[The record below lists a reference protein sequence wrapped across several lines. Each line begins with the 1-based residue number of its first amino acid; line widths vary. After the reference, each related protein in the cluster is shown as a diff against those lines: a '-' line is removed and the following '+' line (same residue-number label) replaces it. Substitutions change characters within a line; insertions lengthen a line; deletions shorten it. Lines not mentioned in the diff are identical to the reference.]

1 MAQAVG
7 VTFEAG
13 DSNATDVFHDSDDES
28 IAVFDADPAVVAARR
43 AQKVAEVRRREE
55 TKRQLALVQNPA
67 NLLRAVTAPG
77 ASRTDGGVGSAAKR
91 AGRPDAVPFIP
102 VEKLVFARESAQGY
116 DARLDK
122 YAAERARR
130 AKEASESGLTE
141 AETAARDAAEDARQR
156 REALLDDLSLVPR
169 LGLASMSARGALA
182 DIDDNAGVDW
192 TPPVNARDAARRAG
206 GVHATDA
213 GQGGPSHSRP
223 PTLDR
228 EGDAAKE
235 EREAAAR
242 TVRWREDGAKNDA
255 PPEAD
260 AVSHLAPGD
269 PRAVSSKPMWALDEN
284 INKLRRFESTGLGN
298 W

>member
-130 AKEASESGLTE
+130 AKEASESGLTQ
-141 AETAARDAAEDARQR
+141 AETAARDAVEDARQR

-169 LGLASMSARGALA
+169 LGLASLSAR
-182 DIDDNAGVDW
+182 
-192 TPPVNARDAARRAG
+192 AR
-206 GVHATDA
+206 
-213 GQGGPSHSRP
+213 S
-223 PTLDR
+223 PTLTITPASI
-228 EGDAAKE
+228 G
-235 EREAAAR
+235 
-242 TVRWREDGAKNDA
+242 
-255 PPEAD
+255 
-260 AVSHLAPGD
+260 
-269 PRAVSSKPMWALDEN
+269 PR
-284 INKLRRFESTGLGN
+284 R
-298 W
+298 